1 MITELEAIV
10 SSNKEGL
17 VQNWTLSVEQAKKL
31 LSFYNKLDERRKQI
45 FLKSNVFG
53 LLSWITKLEIA
64 LWDKVNAYR

>member
-1 MITELEAIV
+1 LITELEAIV

>member
-1 MITELEAIV
+1 LITELEAIV

-17 VQNWTLSVEQAKKL
+17 VQNWTISAEQAKKL
-31 LSFYNKLDERRKQI
+31 LLFYNKLDERRKQV

>member
-31 LSFYNKLDERRKQI
+31 LYLYRKLNERQKQI
-45 FLKSNVFG
+45 FIKSDIF
-53 LLSWITKLEIA
+53 LILSWIGKVELA
-64 LWDKVNAYR
+64 LWDRVNAKF